1 MRFPDEIKRIRHPCS
16 LFRFLR
22 KLGFFKDIKQP
33 SKPYVPKPYHTPT
46 QIGVKMRLDVKYVSN
61 SIIQVIFFIIFGL
74 TSFTNVH

>member
-16 LFRFLR
+16 LFRFFR

-46 QIGVKMRLDVKYVSN
+46 KIGVKMRLDVKYVSN